1 AEREGQAA
9 AYGVEISTGTSAI
22 RTPAAVPD
30 PERAL
35 TKFRNPL
42 RRAGERDTPRAAA
55 PGDRA
60 GFSPRARPCSSRA
73 CRSSSFRR
81 SRGRAAPGPCG
92 CRNRSRGGASQKSA
106 SMYDSSRASQS
117 RRRVRRN
124 IVHTVSPLEKSV
136 YVLDYNSTNAL
147 TSLKDDLMSEQ
158 NGGLQ
163 TDYLSTKKSTNTS

>member
-1 AEREGQAA
+1 
-9 AYGVEISTGTSAI
+9 
-22 RTPAAVPD
+22 
-30 PERAL
+30 
-35 TKFRNPL
+35 
-42 RRAGERDTPRAAA
+42 
-55 PGDRA
+55 
-60 GFSPRARPCSSRA
+60 
-73 CRSSSFRR
+73 
-81 SRGRAAPGPCG
+81 
-92 CRNRSRGGASQKSA
+92 
-106 SMYDSSRASQS
+106 MYDSSRASQS